1 MIRGALSLCVA
12 LATVWPGQAPARGPA
27 PPGLSW
33 ADADSL
39 SRKLRQIRSEARS
52 RDGSRRGSRVE
63 VTEAELNS
71 YLNLT
76 YASQMP
82 EGVTDVAFGF
92 DAGQLEAR
100 AMVDLE
106 RARGEAPALGSWSP
120 MALLGGN
127 LPVELKGSL
136 TGDDGFA
143 TLQLESVTVGSLPV
157 PLSVL
162 AGVVASSTQTPRRPR
177 GFDIFAPFRLPYAV
191 KKVRLESGRA
201 WLEF

>member
-1 MIRGALSLCVA
+1 MVRGALGLCLA
-12 LATVWPGQAPARGPA
+12 LATVWQGQAPARTPA

-33 ADADSL
+33 TDADSL
-39 SRKLRQIRSEARS
+39 SRKLRQIRTDARS
-52 RDGSRRGSRVE
+52 RGGFRRGSRVE

-76 YASQMP
+76 IASQMP

-92 DAGQLEAR
+92 DAGKLEAK

-106 RARGEAPALGSWSP
+106 RVRGQAPALGSWSP
-120 MALLGGN
+120 LAILGGS
-127 LPVELKGSL
+127 LAVELKGRL
-136 TGDDGFA
+136 FGDDGFA
-143 TLQLESVTVGSLPV
+143 TVQLESVTVGSLPV

-162 AGVVASSTQTPRRPR
+162 AGVVASSTQSPKRPR
-177 GFDIFAPFRLPYAV
+177 GFDILAPFRLPYSV
-191 KKVRLESGRA
+191 KKVRLEPGRA